1 METGNSAA
9 KRATNMSVGVAK
21 DLSLFMLNMIT
32 EDGGQQGYIFPPTA
46 VKALHDQLGQILL
59 KHPELGPITPP
70 SLFAGDPAR
79 RDPSEPEEYSAA
91 KPASAKQGEEAGF
104 AARLRCYAVGAAT
117 LKLAPASPSREWMD
131 KYPSRHAYRCL
142 PMAIANTYGWELLSP
157 CAFAIDWTGG
167 LETSDITFRC
177 LDSYPFLSHF
187 AESAFAR
194 GIATFHTGYV
204 FRTDPGWNLMVTGP
218 LNNPKAG
225 IVPLSGVVESDWL
238 PYTFTM
244 NWQLTRP
251 GTVTF
256 EKDEPFCLVYPILQ
270 KAFEETTPE
279 ILNLADDLAL
289 KKEFEAWHDRRNEFR
304 HRLDARDST
313 ALKEGW
319 QRFYFKGERPDG
331 GGAAPAHTIKMR
343 LNAPVD
349 RRK

>member
-1 METGNSAA
+1 MAAMETSNTEP

-21 DLSLFMLNMIT
+21 DLSLFMLNMMT
-32 EDGGQQGYIFPPTA
+32 EDGRQQGYIFPPTA
-46 VKALHDQLGQILL
+46 VKALHDQLGQILV
-59 KHPELGPITPP
+59 KHPELGAKT
-70 SLFAGDPAR
+70 
-79 RDPSEPEEYSAA
+79 SELEGYSAA
-91 KPASAKQGEEAGF
+91 KTTLARQGEETDLTT
-104 AARLRCYAVGAAT
+104 RLRCYSVGPSP
-117 LKLAPASPSREWMD
+117 LKLVPASPSRAWMD
-131 KYPSRHAYRCL
+131 KFPSRHAYRCL
-142 PMAIANTYGWELLSP
+142 PMAIANTHGWELLSP

-167 LETSDITFRC
+167 PEKSDISFRC
-177 LDSYPFLSHF
+177 LDNYPFLSSF

-194 GIATFHTGYV
+194 GIATFHTGYI
-204 FRTDPGWNLMVTGP
+204 FRTDPGWSLMATGP

-225 IVPLSGVVESDWL
+225 IAPLSGVVETDWL

-244 NWQLTRP
+244 NWHLTQP

-270 KAFEETTPE
+270 KALEETTPE

-289 KKEFEAWHDRRNEFR
+289 KKEFEAWHGRRNEFLQ
-304 HRLDARDST
+304 RLDTRDPV

-331 GGAAPAHTIKMR
+331 GGAAPSHTIKMR

-349 RRK
+349 RRN